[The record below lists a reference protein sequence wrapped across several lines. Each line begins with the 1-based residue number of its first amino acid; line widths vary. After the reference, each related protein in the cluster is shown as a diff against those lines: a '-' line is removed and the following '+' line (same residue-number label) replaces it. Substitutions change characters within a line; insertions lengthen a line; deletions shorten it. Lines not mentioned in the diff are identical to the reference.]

1 MSLEHEQLEKLVG
14 MVQGSFWSWQELDAP
29 NIQSQAGS
37 VAQTSK
43 EWKTEIG
50 WKVIALLL
58 GRQLEWHQCEEK
70 ETLDVNDTVGCGTGS
85 SHCTWFFLSLKLSSG
100 Q

>member
-1 MSLEHEQLEKLVG
+1 MPLEHEQLENLVG
-14 MVQGSFWSWQELDAP
+14 MVQGSLWSWQELDAP

-58 GRQLEWHQCEEK
+58 GRQLEWHQCEET
-70 ETLDVNDTVGCGTGS
+70 ETLDVNDTVAVAQAAHTALGF
-85 SHCTWFFLSLKLSSG
+85 FFL
-100 Q
+100 